1 MAESNTRWQEAQ
13 KHEKQYWGTCQGM
26 TAWGEFCK
34 GEMYGREM
42 RLFEDYG
49 TLNGELYMPGK
60 TVLDVGGGPISMT
73 LRCIGAKRLVVADP
87 CEWPPSVHRRYAN
100 YKIEFIQAPG
110 EALGSQH
117 LGNAL
122 FDEVWLYNVLQHVQ
136 DPAKVVANAVACVS
150 PHGVLRIFEWL
161 YIPAD
166 DCHPH
171 VLTPEGLLNWLRG
184 CCILK
189 VGLPHLKE
197 FWSDAT
203 AFTGI
208 FSPPGMPT

>member
-1 MAESNTRWQEAQ
+1 M
-13 KHEKQYWGTCQGM
+13 
-26 TAWGEFCK
+26 
-34 GEMYGREM
+34 
-42 RLFEDYG
+42 
-49 TLNGELYMPGK
+49 
-60 TVLDVGGGPISMT
+60 
-73 LRCIGAKRLVVADP
+73 
-87 CEWPPSVHRRYAN
+87 
-100 YKIEFIQAPG
+100 
-110 EALGSQH
+110 
-117 LGNAL
+117 
-122 FDEVWLYNVLQHVQ
+122 LQHVQ
-136 DPAKVVANAVACVS
+136 DPAQVVANAITRVA

-161 YIPAD
+161 HIPAD

>member
-1 MAESNTRWQEAQ
+1 
-13 KHEKQYWGTCQGM
+13 M
-26 TAWGEFCK
+26 TAFGEFCK
-34 GEMYGREM
+34 GEMYLREM
-42 RLFEDYG
+42 GLFADYG
-49 TLNGELYMPGK
+49 TADGELAVPGK
-60 TVLDVGGGPISMT
+60 TILDVGGGPVSAT
-73 LRCIGAKRLVVADP
+73 LRCVGAERLVVVDP
-87 CEWPPSVHRRYAN
+87 CQWPPSVGRRYAN
-100 YKIEFIQAPG
+100 YEIEFVRATG
-110 EALGSQH
+110 ENLDKALD
-117 LGNAL
+117 AYR
-122 FDEVWLYNVLQHVQ
+122 FDEVWVYNVLQHVQ
-136 DPAKVVANAVACVS
+136 DPAQVVANAITRVA
-150 PHGVLRIFEWL
+150 PGGVLRIFEWL
-161 YIPAD
+161 HIPAD